1 MFSVIR
7 KRLVT
12 PMVASVY
19 FGALVGLTFVE
30 VPESME
36 ETGWVW
42 SFVLFIP
49 VGVLLVLLMGGRRWW
64 AALGFGMLGAAWI
77 EAAQTV
83 WLPECAHIA
92 DLVAGC
98 AGVASGIVLTIV
110 VVETKKS
117 MRSHVAHRIMS
128 QSGNRELPQD

>member
-1 MFSVIR
+1 MTS

-12 PMVASVY
+12 NMVAAVY
-19 FGALVGLTFVE
+19 FGALVGLTFVP
-30 VPESME
+30 VSASDARN
-36 ETGWVW
+36 GWIW

-49 VGVLLVLLMGGRRWW
+49 VGLLLVVLMGTRRWW
-64 AALGFGMLGAAWI
+64 AALGFGVLGAAWI

-83 WLPECAHIA
+83 WVPECAHVA

-98 AGVASGIVLTIV
+98 VGVTVGVVVAIV
-110 VVETKKS
+110 VVGAKRS
-117 MRSHVAHRIMS
+117 MRSHEALRMMS

>member
-1 MFSVIR
+1 MTS

-12 PMVASVY
+12 SMVAAVY
-19 FGALVGLTFVE
+19 FGALVGLTFVPISASE
-30 VPESME
+30 ARN
-36 ETGWVW
+36 GWIW

-49 VGVLLVLLMGGRRWW
+49 VGLLLILLMGSRRWW

-83 WLPECAHIA
+83 WVPECAHVA
-92 DLVAGC
+92 DLLAGC
-98 AGVASGIVLTIV
+98 AGVTIGVVVAIIV
-110 VVETKKS
+110 VEAKKS
-117 MRSHVAHRIMS
+117 MRSHESHRMMS